1 MNKKYLLLALVG
13 TVVLGSL
20 IYTFTGTT
28 DPELYI
34 ENIAAE
40 RERQFKFLKFNI
52 DSPLEEEQKK
62 ALDSLDFFP
71 IDPSFKVRGRL
82 VPVANKRI
90 VEIPMS
96 DGTLERYIRHSFVE
110 FEYNGEAIQLLLL
123 QAEDEFDLRNF
134 FLAFAD
140 GTSAAETYGGGR
152 YINLRQ
158 DGASSITIDFNLAYN
173 PYCAYNP
180 DFACPIPP
188 RENILEIPIRAGEK
202 NYDK

>member
-1 MNKKYLLLALVG
+1 MNKKNILLTLVG
-13 TVVLGSL
+13 MVVLGSL

-28 DPELYI
+28 DPELYK

-52 DSPLEEEQKK
+52 DSPLEEEQKNE
-62 ALDSLDFFP
+62 LDSLDFFP
-71 IDPSFKVRGRL
+71 IDPSYKVRGRL
-82 VPVANKRI
+82 EPVPNRRI
-90 VEIPMS
+90 VEIPMT
-96 DGTLERYIRHSFVE
+96 DGTLERYIRHSYVE
-110 FEYNGEAIQLLLL
+110 FELKGEKIKLLLL
-123 QAEDEFDLRNF
+123 QAEDEPDFRNF

-140 GTSAAETYGGGR
+140 GTSAEETYGGGR

-158 DGASSITIDFNLAYN
+158 DGSSSITIDFNLAYN